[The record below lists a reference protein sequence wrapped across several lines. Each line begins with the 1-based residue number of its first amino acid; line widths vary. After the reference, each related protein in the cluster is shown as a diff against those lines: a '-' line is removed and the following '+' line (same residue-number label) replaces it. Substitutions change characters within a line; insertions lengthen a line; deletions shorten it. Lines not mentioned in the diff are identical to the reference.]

1 MLGALGAT
9 GGGSRTVRAE
19 VAWSA
24 LWMLPILL
32 ISCCCSGQA
41 RSEGKFGQLS
51 TDLIKDG
58 VFIVPLSSLCVPLR
72 PEWKAMT
79 MSWWATRL
87 YDGGEA
93 FLAAIA
99 VFMVGETSWF
109 DGGDFI
115 MLCER
120 FANAELLLLEICW
133 RNMKYGSKHNVNS
146 EAINL
151 NMYVEETGW
160 KFVASPL
167 LFIQECKCSFLY

>member
-9 GGGSRTVRAE
+9 GGRTVRAE

-24 LWMLPILL
+24 LLMLPMLL
-32 ISCCCSGQA
+32 LSCCCSGQA

-51 TDLIKDG
+51 TDRIMAG
-58 VFIVPLSSLCVPLR
+58 VFIVTSLSLCVPLR
-72 PEWKAMT
+72 RESRRAMT

-120 FANAELLLLEICW
+120 FANAELLFLETCLLEEYEI
-133 RNMKYGSKHNVNS
+133 R
-146 EAINL
+146 
-151 NMYVEETGW
+151 
-160 KFVASPL
+160 
-167 LFIQECKCSFLY
+167 